1 MSIPTSLR
9 SLSIRS
15 CLSILLLAA
24 VAHRVRAEEGKPT
37 PPAADV
43 RDQEIALA
51 LEAAPA
57 AVGAKAGVYVHD
69 KDGYTK
75 ARASQNGFVCLVDHR
90 IPNAV
95 EPQCMD
101 AEGVKT
107 FLPKYLLVASL
118 RAKGKAEPEIRQ
130 AVKAAFASGQLKA
143 PKRPGII
150 YMLSPH
156 NVVTIDEVKGV
167 AVPFPGH
174 LMFYAPNMTSA
185 DVGSDGTPASPVFVV
200 DEKTPHALMI
210 VPVPAGGPGGA
221 GHVHPGH

>member
-1 MSIPTSLR
+1 MSITAPALFLSSLMLVA
-9 SLSIRS
+9 S
-15 CLSILLLAA
+15 AA
-24 VAHRVRAEEGKPT
+24 HTARAEEAKPSAV
-37 PPAADV
+37 PPEA

-51 LEAAPA
+51 LEAAPP
-57 AVGAKAGVYVHD
+57 AVGARAGVYVHD

-118 RAKGKAEPEIRQ
+118 RAKGKPEPEIRQ
-130 AVKAAFASGQLKA
+130 AVKAGFASGKLKA

-210 VPVPAGGPGGA
+210 VPVAAGGPGGG
-221 GHVHPGH
+221 GHVHPSH

>member
-1 MSIPTSLR
+1 MTHLPHALARLLPLVIVASIMNT
-9 SLSIRS
+9 
-15 CLSILLLAA
+15 A
-24 VAHRVRAEEGKPT
+24 RADDPKSSE
-37 PPAADV
+37 

-57 AVGAKAGVYVHD
+57 ALGAKAGVYVHD
-69 KDGYTK
+69 KSGYIK
-75 ARASQNGFVCLVDHR
+75 VRDSKNGFVCLVDHR

-101 AEGVKT
+101 EEGVRT
-107 FLPKYLLVASL
+107 FLPKYVLVASL
-118 RAKGKAEPEIRQ
+118 RAGGKSELEIRQ
-130 AVKAAFASGQLKA
+130 AVKAAFSSRKLKA
-143 PKRPGII
+143 PRRPGII

-156 NVVTIDEVKGV
+156 NIVTIDEEKGV

-174 LMFYAPNMTSA
+174 LMFYAPNMTSS

-210 VPVPAGGPGGA
+210 VPVPIGTAAA
-221 GHVHPGH
+221 GHAHPTH

>member
-1 MSIPTSLR
+1 MPMPRPFRFLSLLVV
-9 SLSIRS
+9 STAVVVTAEH
-15 CLSILLLAA
+15 AA
-24 VAHRVRAEEGKPT
+24 RADDAKPT
-37 PPAADV
+37 AAPPEA
-43 RDQEIALA
+43 REQEIALA

-57 AVGAKAGVYVHD
+57 AVGAGAGVYVHD

-75 ARASQNGFVCLVDHR
+75 ARDSKNGFVCLVDHR

-118 RAKGKAEPEIRQ
+118 RAKGKPEPEIRE
-130 AVKAAFASGQLKA
+130 AVKAAFTSGKLKA

-174 LMFYAPNMTSA
+174 LMFYAPNMSSA

-210 VPVPAGGPGGA
+210 VPVPVGGPGSA
-221 GHVHPGH
+221 AHVHPSH